1 MRAHLGADALL
12 VIADDFAGTG
22 QTLAEGMAKFQAKI
36 DPAIWKRFVDEKRIA
51 VYVMFAFPEA
61 IARVRDAFPGVD
73 VVAATVLGDELR
85 ACDEGAGIF
94 ADEAERRF
102 AEQVLQQI
110 GRELSPKAPMGHG
123 GLGAL
128 VVFHNAAPNN
138 SLPIFWCSGTV
149 GERPWRALFQRA

>member
-1 MRAHLGADALL
+1 M
-12 VIADDFAGTG
+12 
-22 QTLAEGMAKFQAKI
+22 
-36 DPAIWKRFVDEKRIA
+36 
-51 VYVMFAFPEA
+51 
-61 IARVRDAFPGVD
+61 RDAFPGVD

-128 VVFHNAAPNN
+128 VVFHNTAPNN
-138 SLPIFWCSGTV
+138 SLPVLWCSGTV